1 MIYSNKKNYKLIFL
15 LSFYLI
21 GSVAKPATE
30 LTLMLPTAD
39 RIKQKATFYSNK
51 RRNKTLLKRALIA
64 TAAMGTGAAIGWHFY
79 DKSKVKSN
87 LQNQNPIS
95 KTVSYPLPEPL
106 SLDPSLEA
114 NENSSLPPYP
124 TEEINRINNLVSNAS
139 EPLKDLNT
147 EYEREKIKYLLKKV
161 QDKTIWKVAGKKLKK
176 GVMIA
181 VIGSLITWISEKPL
195 AYMGNHLKLVSPFF
209 DDLKSDYKLLLEEL
223 DSNLNLLS
231 LCFENIKPSESNKSD
246 QLFYI
251 NQAVGSFKPVVNCLE
266 KLSGFMISNIG
277 ENTPF
282 SSWVLDFENGVWA
295 NTLNM
300 AKLLESK
307 DMHIIY
313 NDGKS
318 KNILVDLKSSTLAMC
333 RAFEE
338 NLSCKNK

>member
-64 TAAMGTGAAIGWHFY
+64 TAAIGTGAAIGWHFY
-79 DKSKVKSN
+79 DKNKVKSN
-87 LQNQNPIS
+87 LQDSQNPIS
-95 KTVSYPLPEPL
+95 KTGSYPLPAPL
-106 SLDPSLEA
+106 NLDPSLEA
-114 NENSSLPPYP
+114 NENNSLPPYP
-124 TEEINRINNLVSNAS
+124 TS
-139 EPLKDLNT
+139 ESIKDLNT